1 MSASV
6 GGGSSLPRDSSLD
19 SGDLHQEKLTSRKIS
34 HQEEKKLT
42 RWTPSKN
49 LGNYILCHVRKVS
62 NKGDEDDDVEGEER
76 SAQSKRQNSE
86 NIQNHSILSASSLIL
101 DKKGAAQSSLDIS
114 APNNQQEVHNRKLSE
129 LRSLGDF
136 PTPRL

>member
-19 SGDLHQEKLTSRKIS
+19 SGDLHTEKLTSQKIS

-49 LGNYILCHVRKVS
+49 LGNYILCHVRNVS
-62 NKGDEDDDVEGEER
+62 NKGDEDEDVEAEER
-76 SAQSKRQNSE
+76 SVQSKRQNSE
-86 NIQNHSILSASSLIL
+86 NIQNH
-101 DKKGAAQSSLDIS
+101 
-114 APNNQQEVHNRKLSE
+114 
-129 LRSLGDF
+129 
-136 PTPRL
+136 

>member
-6 GGGSSLPRDSSLD
+6 GGGSSFPLDSSLD
-19 SGDLHQEKLTSRKIS
+19 LGDLHPEKLTSRKIS

-62 NKGDEDDDVEGEER
+62 NKGDEDEDVEAEEK
-76 SAQSKRQNSE
+76 SVHCKRHNPE
-86 NIQNHSILSASSLIL
+86 NIENNYSLSASSLLL
-101 DKKGAAQSSLDIS
+101 DKKSAAQSSLDIS
-114 APNNQQEVHNRKLSE
+114 VPHDQTDVHKRN
-129 LRSLGDF
+129 
-136 PTPRL
+136 